1 MNIYNKRKL
10 ETHYCNIYK
19 QNKSKLLQGGVGDV
33 FLVSPETDARMS
45 LALLIRIDESISEK
59 IYEFLEK
66 IKAVEP
72 DLYFYPKEDFHIT
85 VMDILKGIPNRV
97 IPDNIEA
104 YIQCIKECTDTIEPF
119 YIEFRGVTASDN
131 AVLVKGYYEY
141 GLEKLRR
148 LLRKNFTKKHLL
160 LEERYETFS
169 SHITVVR
176 IPDKLTHSNK
186 FITCIQSDDNFGTMK
201 VGSIELVFHNWYDSR
216 KTVLSRFNLSTNL

>member
-1 MNIYNKRKL
+1 MDIYNKRRL

-19 QNKSKLLQGGVGDV
+19 QNRSKLLQGGVGDV

-45 LALLIRIDESISEK
+45 LALLIRIDESISGR
-59 IYEFLEK
+59 IYESLEK
-66 IKAVEP
+66 IEAVEP
-72 DLYFYPKEDFHIT
+72 NLYFYPKEDFHIT
-85 VMDILKGIPNRV
+85 VMDILKGIPNRA

-119 YIEFRGVTASDN
+119 HIEFRGMTASDN

-148 LLRKNFTKKHLL
+148 LLRKIFAEKHLL

-176 IPDKLTHSNK
+176 IPDKLTNPDK
-186 FITCIQSDDNFGTMK
+186 FITCIQTDDNFGTMK
-201 VGSIELVFHNWYDSR
+201 VDSFEFVFHNWYDSQ
-216 KTVLSRFNLSTNL
+216 KTVLSRFNLLANL